1 MLRAIPGLSSL
12 GFTSKSII
20 QVLQFIPRLQRRNQ
34 SYKEV
39 NHLPKPMNA
48 KGELE
53 YRPRLVPL
61 LSQYLSVIS
70 VVSATDFQE
79 AQRELGKYADA
90 LSLSLAYD
98 ISLGSEAWEGGCAF
112 SQAPEGVVVCS
123 EALEVFHVVENG
135 RKAQFW
141 GDSLIHSSL
150 SITRNLKV
158 EASFRKIIFVS
169 IVACP
174 GWPSGIGVF
183 WFILGG
189 QGTVVPDLWQ
199 NSLLGR
205 GWGMHMAHS
214 PFFFLR
220 QPWPLCLMIHILS
233 WIRPLQVNC
242 RTASASTTVV
252 CVTCLSGFRAWWRLL
267 WQVDGA
273 RCHVLSGGA
282 FLGLVADAK
291 EVKRSATQSVV
302 DFLFCFKVEQL
313 LQWLLNLSICQSHLE
328 RKWNT
333 NARLSLR
340 VSASVNWE
348 LAMSVWHD
356 TAPICHI
363 DGASLGTRF

>member
-1 MLRAIPGLSSL
+1 MVLIISIEIVAEIFCLTSDCAMLRAIPGLSSL

-135 RKAQFW
+135 RE
-141 GDSLIHSSL
+141 S
-150 SITRNLKV
+150 
-158 EASFRKIIFVS
+158 
-169 IVACP
+169 
-174 GWPSGIGVF
+174 
-183 WFILGG
+183 
-189 QGTVVPDLWQ
+189 TV
-199 NSLLGR
+199 
-205 GWGMHMAHS
+205 
-214 PFFFLR
+214 LR
-220 QPWPLCLMIHILS
+220 
-233 WIRPLQVNC
+233 
-242 RTASASTTVV
+242 
-252 CVTCLSGFRAWWRLL
+252 
-267 WQVDGA
+267 
-273 RCHVLSGGA
+273 
-282 FLGLVADAK
+282 
-291 EVKRSATQSVV
+291 
-302 DFLFCFKVEQL
+302 
-313 LQWLLNLSICQSHLE
+313 
-328 RKWNT
+328 
-333 NARLSLR
+333 
-340 VSASVNWE
+340 
-348 LAMSVWHD
+348 
-356 TAPICHI
+356 
-363 DGASLGTRF
+363 